1 LRFIGLSNVQG
12 SAISYDELC
21 ECIYHREDISDR
33 LSELSNLL
41 VQWQDEHAS
50 ATSSSSRQSG
60 RSSDSATLPTW
71 ISRLQEKWRAADSCI
86 AWNFH
91 RSNDEQSRQQF
102 LLKPT
107 LPQCFA
113 CRRRFVACSHLCPSC
128 RESLNDMEYGDGCKA
143 PPCPACNKWNYFAQN
158 DHELK
163 EIVGK
168 LTQIVTTTR
177 GRTNSMSSTTLLEQ
191 ERPIDSN
198 SNELIEPIA
207 FPKIIIQEL
216 QYVNAAASK
225 QAGNENSPVM
235 VWFGWIRQRKVPA
248 RGQQLC

>member
-1 LRFIGLSNVQG
+1 
-12 SAISYDELC
+12 
-21 ECIYHREDISDR
+21 
-33 LSELSNLL
+33 
-41 VQWQDEHAS
+41 
-50 ATSSSSRQSG
+50 
-60 RSSDSATLPTW
+60 
-71 ISRLQEKWRAADSCI
+71 
-86 AWNFH
+86 
-91 RSNDEQSRQQF
+91 
-102 LLKPT
+102 
-107 LPQCFA
+107 
-113 CRRRFVACSHLCPSC
+113 
-128 RESLNDMEYGDGCKA
+128 MEYGDGCKA